1 MSWTFRN
8 QLNATLIMIGGSRVV
23 QTEKPDTLLAVVIAS
38 LHIADKKIM
47 ESFKIFESTLER
59 YDIMYYFSMLCDVPI
74 HFSCVAPMYS
84 YKPAWGRDVLVYF
97 CFKSFAFI

>member
-1 MSWTFRN
+1 M
-8 QLNATLIMIGGSRVV
+8 V

-59 YDIMYYFSMLCDVPI
+59 YDITDCRIHNMQYSSVLCDVLI
-74 HFSCVAPMYS
+74 HVSCVAPCTRIS
-84 YKPAWGRDVLVYF
+84 KCRA
-97 CFKSFAFI
+97 